1 MIRILDKDVADKIA
15 AGEVVD
21 RPLSIVKELVENSID
36 AGATTISVEI
46 KKGGKEYIRVT
57 DNGCGIPEDQV
68 ETAFLRHATSKIST
82 AADIDAIETLGFRGE
97 ALASIAAVSRTEII
111 TKTADSKTGTRMV
124 IEGSE
129 ILQKESTGCPDGT
142 TFVVC
147 DLFYNTPARRK
158 FMKTDAAE
166 SSAVIEFM
174 QQIALAYP
182 ELKIR
187 MINNGTLLFSTNGKG
202 DRYKNILTVYDRSI
216 GEGLIPVHAES
227 GYLEVEGYVSNPG
240 TSRATRRHQIFFVNG
255 RVVESK
261 VIQRGIAQAYADKLF
276 EGRHP
281 IVFLFLKVRPDTLDV
296 NIHPN
301 KREIRFDDEKFII
314 ETIRSAV
321 RESLLSKESIPQVK
335 KTDIFKLK
343 QEPVKAATT
352 HQTATKPAAAPGK
365 KSETVKSAPET
376 AKIEKTVEEK
386 QVDVK
391 SLLSTLRKE
400 TPKQEAMPDV
410 KATTGI
416 NSKEEAPIKSE
427 IKETPAPY
435 AAEKHEIPVTYP
447 VSEVK
452 ESVALKTPAPFDFD
466 ELKITGSIFGTYITA
481 IDENCFYLID
491 QHAAHE
497 RIFYEKLLR
506 EFRESEKHSQPI
518 MIPIVMQS
526 TLSVK
531 REEGWKQALNNMG
544 FLVEDFGPKTFIIK
558 EIPMF
563 MGLQQ
568 AGDFLND
575 FMDNASE
582 GVYLENQ
589 PAIEKLIMKSCK
601 SAVKAHDYLKNDEI
615 DQLIKDLRNCEN
627 PFSCPH
633 GRPTFIKMT
642 QYEIEKMFK
651 RV

>member
-1 MIRILDKDVADKIA
+1 MIRVLEKDVADKIA

-36 AGATTISVEI
+36 AGASAITIEI
-46 KKGGKEYIRVT
+46 RKGGKEYIRVT
-57 DNGCGIPEDQV
+57 DDGCGIPAEQV

-111 TKTADSKTGTRMV
+111 TKTADSKTGIKMLV
-124 IEGSE
+124 EGSYV
-129 ILQKESTGCPDGT
+129 KDKTVTGCPDGT
-142 TFVVC
+142 TIVVS

-158 FMKTDAAE
+158 FMKSDAAE
-166 SSAVIEFM
+166 SSAVIEFAS
-174 QQIALAYP
+174 QIALAYP
-182 ELKIR
+182 QLKIR
-187 MINNGTLLFSTNGKG
+187 IINNGTLLFSTNGKG
-202 DRYKNILTVYDRSI
+202 DRYKNILTVFDRSI
-216 GEGLIPVHAES
+216 GEDLIPVHAEA
-227 GYLEVEGYVSNPG
+227 GYLEIEGYVSNPG
-240 TSRATRRHQIFFVNG
+240 KSRANRRSQIFFVNG

-281 IVFLFLKVRPDTLDV
+281 VVFLFLKVRPDTLDV

-301 KREIRFDDEKFII
+301 KKEVRFDDEKFII
-314 ETIRSAV
+314 DTLRDAIREA
-321 RESLLSKESIPQVK
+321 LLSKESIPQVK

-343 QEPVKAATT
+343 SQQLQTPPAGLKTINAVNPAVTAGKQEVPAPVKP
-352 HQTATKPAAAPGK
+352 QTAKPAR
-365 KSETVKSAPET
+365 
-376 AKIEKTVEEK
+376 EE

-391 SLLSTLRKE
+391 LLLSTLRAE
-400 TPKQEAMPDV
+400 KQTEPV
-410 KATTGI
+410 KKAG
-416 NSKEEAPIKSE
+416 SKPAIEKTADA
-427 IKETPAPY
+427 IKEKTSEYKIPVQAPAPV
-435 AAEKHEIPVTYP
+435 AIPEKPQ
-447 VSEVK
+447 
-452 ESVALKTPAPFDFD
+452 TPAPFDFD
-466 ELKITGSIFGTYITA
+466 ELKVTGSIFGTYITA
-481 IDENCFYLID
+481 IDDDCFYLID

-506 EFRESEKHSQPI
+506 QFRESEKHSQPI
-518 MIPIVMQS
+518 MLPIVINS
-526 TLSVK
+526 TLSSEK
-531 REEGWKQALNNMG
+531 KEEGWKDALNKMG
-544 FLVEDFGPKTFIIK
+544 FLVEDFGPKTFIVK

-563 MGLQQ
+563 MGLEE
-568 AGDFLND
+568 ATDFLND
-575 FMDNASE
+575 FMDNAHD
-582 GVYLENQ
+582 GILIENT
-589 PAIEKLIMKSCK
+589 PMVEKIIMKSCK

-615 DQLIKDLRNCEN
+615 GQLLKDLKNCEN

>member
-36 AGATTISVEI
+36 AGADTISVEI
-46 KKGGKEYIRVT
+46 RKGGKEYIRVT

-68 ETAFLRHATSKIST
+68 ETAFLRHATSKIFT
-82 AADIDAIETLGFRGE
+82 ASDIDSIETLGFRGE
-97 ALASIAAVSRTEII
+97 ALASISAVSRTEII
-111 TKTADSKTGTRMV
+111 TKTADSKTGVRMV
-124 IEGSE
+124 VEGSE
-129 ILQKESTGCPDGT
+129 IMLKEATGCPEGT

-216 GEGLIPVHAES
+216 GENLVPVHAES

-255 RVVESK
+255 RVIDSK
-261 VIQRGIAQAYADKLF
+261 VIQRGIAQAYSDKLF

-281 IVFLFLKVRPDTLDV
+281 VVFLFIKVRPDTLDV

-314 ETIRSAV
+314 ETVRDAIRQA
-321 RESLLSKESIPQVK
+321 LLSKESIPQVK
-335 KTDIFKLK
+335 KQDIFKMKPEPAKPVQIQPAPTKTAEPAKPSLA
-343 QEPVKAATT
+343 PVKVE
-352 HQTATKPAAAPGK
+352 KP
-365 KSETVKSAPET
+365 
-376 AKIEKTVEEK
+376 VEEK

-391 SLLSTLRKE
+391 SLLSTLRR
-400 TPKQEAMPDV
+400 
-410 KATTGI
+410 
-416 NSKEEAPIKSE
+416 EAPASA
-427 IKETPAPY
+427 PAPVKPE
-435 AAEKHEIPVTYP
+435 AKAEVKP
-447 VSEVK
+447 EVK
-452 ESVALKTPAPFDFD
+452 EQQEAYVPEKKAVPEPVKTPAPFDFD
-466 ELKITGSIFGTYITA
+466 DLNITGSIFGTYITA
-481 IDENCFYLID
+481 TDENCFYLID

-506 EFRESEKHSQPI
+506 EFREGEKHSQPI
-518 MIPIVMQS
+518 MMPIVMQS
-526 TLSVK
+526 TLNSK
-531 REEGWKQALNNMG
+531 REEGWKNALNNMG

-558 EIPMF
+558 
-563 MGLQQ
+563 
-568 AGDFLND
+568 
-575 FMDNASE
+575 
-582 GVYLENQ
+582 
-589 PAIEKLIMKSCK
+589 
-601 SAVKAHDYLKNDEI
+601 
-615 DQLIKDLRNCEN
+615 
-627 PFSCPH
+627 
-633 GRPTFIKMT
+633 
-642 QYEIEKMFK
+642 
-651 RV
+651 

>member
-36 AGATTISVEI
+36 AGATTITVEI

-57 DNGCGIPEDQV
+57 DNGCGIAENEV

-82 AADIDAIETLGFRGE
+82 AADIDSIETLGFRGE

-111 TKTADSKTGTRMV
+111 TKTEDSKTGIRMV

-129 ILQKESTGCPDGT
+129 IRLKEATGCPEGT

-166 SSAVIEFM
+166 SNAVIEFM

-182 ELKIR
+182 QLKIR

-216 GEGLIPVHAES
+216 GEDLIPVHAES

-261 VIQRGIAQAYADKLF
+261 VIQRGIAQAYSDKLF

-281 IVFLFLKVRPDTLDV
+281 VVFLFLKVRPDTLDV

-301 KREIRFDDEKFII
+301 KREIRFDDEKLIT
-314 ETIRSAV
+314 ETIRSAI
-321 RESLLSKESIPQVK
+321 RDSLLSKESIPQVK
-335 KTDIFKLK
+335 KTDIFKMK
-343 QEPVKAATT
+343 QEPVKPASPQAAPVKTP
-352 HQTATKPAAAPGK
+352 APAKAAAP
-365 KSETVKSAPET
+365 EVKV
-376 AKIEKTVEEK
+376 EKPVTEK

-400 TPKQEAMPDV
+400 TPKQEP
-410 KATTGI
+410 K
-416 NSKEEAPIKSE
+416 P
-427 IKETPAPY
+427 ETPV
-435 AAEKHEIPVTYP
+435 IPKEVK
-447 VSEVK
+447 SEVK
-452 ESVALKTPAPFDFD
+452 EVKTTYVPEKQNIPEPVKTPAPFDFD

-518 MIPIVMQS
+518 MMPIVMQS
-526 TLSVK
+526 TLTAK
-531 REEGWKQALNNMG
+531 REEGWKQALNQMG

-563 MGLQQ
+563 MGLQE

-582 GVYLENQ
+582 GIYLDNQ
-589 PAIEKLIMKSCK
+589 PAIEKLIMRSCK

-615 DQLIKDLRNCEN
+615 DQLIKDLKNCEN

>member
-36 AGATTISVEI
+36 AGADTISVEI
-46 KKGGKEYIRVT
+46 RKGGKEYIRVT

-111 TKTADSKTGTRMV
+111 TKTSDAKTGVRMA

-129 ILQKESTGCPDGT
+129 IRLKEATGCPDGT

-147 DLFYNTPARRK
+147 DLFYNTPARQK
-158 FMKTDAAE
+158 FMKSDSAE

-182 ELKIR
+182 QLKIR

-202 DRYKNILTVYDRSI
+202 DRYKNILTIFDRSI
-216 GEGLIPVHAES
+216 GQDLIPVHAES
-227 GYLEVEGYVSNPG
+227 GYLEIEGYVSNPG

-261 VIQRGIAQAYADKLF
+261 VIQRGIAQAYSDKLF

-314 ETIRSAV
+314 ETVRSSIREA
-321 RESLLSKESIPQVK
+321 LLSKESIPQVK
-335 KTDIFKLK
+335 KQDIFKMK
-343 QEPVKAATT
+343 KEPVKPAVPARPAAP
-352 HQTATKPAAAPGK
+352 AEKSADAKPAPV
-365 KSETVKSAPET
+365 TT
-376 AKIEKTVEEK
+376 EKTVEEK

-400 TPKQEAMPDV
+400 SPAIKPEPAKAAPASQAAPAGADSGPAAAKTVEKQ
-410 KATTGI
+410 TL
-416 NSKEEAPIKSE
+416 
-427 IKETPAPY
+427 
-435 AAEKHEIPVTYP
+435 
-447 VSEVK
+447 K
-452 ESVALKTPAPFDFD
+452 ESPTPYVPEKKEPEVIIKTPAPFDFD
-466 ELKITGSIFGTYITA
+466 DLKITGSIFGTYITA
-481 IDENCFYLID
+481 VDENSFYLID

-506 EFRESEKHSQPI
+506 QFRESEKHSQPI

-526 TLSVK
+526 TLSAK
-531 REEGWKQALNNMG
+531 REEGWKKALNQMG

-563 MGLQQ
+563 MGLQE

-575 FMDNASE
+575 FMDNAGE
-582 GVYLENQ
+582 GIYLDNQ
-589 PAIEKLIMKSCK
+589 PAIEKLIMRSCK
-601 SAVKAHDYLKNDEI
+601 SAVKAHDYLKEDEI
-615 DQLIKDLRNCEN
+615 NQLIKDLRNCEN

>member
-36 AGATTISVEI
+36 AGATTITVEI

-57 DNGCGIPEDQV
+57 DNGCGIAENEV

-111 TKTADSKTGTRMV
+111 TKTEDSKTGIRMV
-124 IEGSE
+124 VEGSE
-129 ILQKESTGCPDGT
+129 IRLKEATGCPEGT

-174 QQIALAYP
+174 QQISLAYP
-182 ELKIR
+182 QLKIR

-216 GEGLIPVHAES
+216 GEDLIPVHAES

-261 VIQRGIAQAYADKLF
+261 VIQRGIAQAYSDKLF

-281 IVFLFLKVRPDTLDV
+281 VVFLFLKVRPDTLDV

-314 ETIRSAV
+314 ETIRSAI
-321 RESLLSKESIPQVK
+321 RDSLLSKESIPQVK
-335 KTDIFKLK
+335 KTDIFKMK
-343 QEPVKAATT
+343 QEPVKPVTPKAEPVKITEPAKAAL
-352 HQTATKPAAAPGK
+352 
-365 KSETVKSAPET
+365 PEV
-376 AKIEKTVEEK
+376 KIEKTVTEK

-391 SLLSTLRKE
+391 SLLSTLRKSA
-400 TPKQEAMPDV
+400 PKQEPKPETPV
-410 KATTGI
+410 I
-416 NSKEEAPIKSE
+416 PKEAKSE
-427 IKETPAPY
+427 IKEIQTQYVP
-435 AAEKHEIPVTYP
+435 ENKNIPEP
-447 VSEVK
+447 V
-452 ESVALKTPAPFDFD
+452 KTPAPFDFD
-466 ELKITGSIFGTYITA
+466 ELKIIVSIFGTYITA

-491 QHAAHE
+491 QHAAHQ
-497 RIFYEKLLR
+497 RIFFEKLLR

-518 MIPIVMQS
+518 LMPIVMQS
-526 TLSVK
+526 TLSAK
-531 REEGWKQALNNMG
+531 REEGWKQALNQMG

-563 MGLQQ
+563 MGRQE

-582 GVYLENQ
+582 GIYLDNQ
-589 PAIEKLIMKSCK
+589 PAIEKIIMRSCK

-615 DQLIKDLRNCEN
+615 DQLIKDLKNCEN

>member
-57 DNGCGIPEDQV
+57 DNGCGIPENEV

-111 TKTADSKTGTRMV
+111 TKTADTKTGVRMV

-129 ILQKESTGCPDGT
+129 IRLKESTGCPDGT

-216 GEGLIPVHAES
+216 GEDLIPVHAES

-281 IVFLFLKVRPDTLDV
+281 VVFLFLKVRPDTLDV

-314 ETIRSAV
+314 ETVRSAI
-321 RESLLSKESIPQVK
+321 RDSLLSKESIPQVR

-343 QEPVKAATT
+343 QEPVRPTPVQ
-352 HQTATKPAAAPGK
+352 QTAVKPAAVPGK
-365 KSETVKSAPET
+365 TAESVKSAAEPL
-376 AKIEKTVEEK
+376 KIEKPVEEK

-391 SLLSTLRKE
+391 TLLSTLRKE
-400 TPKQEAMPDV
+400 TPKQEPKPEIKAEKPAEPAV
-410 KATTGI
+410 KPGNKAE
-416 NSKEEAPIKSE
+416 KPQ
-427 IKETPAPY
+427 IKETPATYVP
-435 AAEKHEIPVTYP
+435 ETKSEIPEP
-447 VSEVK
+447 V
-452 ESVALKTPAPFDFD
+452 KTPKPFDFD
-466 ELKITGSIFGTYITA
+466 DLKITGSIFGTYITA
-481 IDENCFYLID
+481 VDENCFYLID

-518 MIPIVMQS
+518 MMPIVMQS
-526 TLSVK
+526 TLSAK
-531 REEGWKQALNNMG
+531 REEGWKKALNQMG

-563 MGLQQ
+563 MGLQE

-575 FMDNASE
+575 FMDNAGE
-582 GVYLENQ
+582 GIYLENQ
-589 PAIEKLIMKSCK
+589 PAIERLIMKSCK

>member
-57 DNGCGIPEDQV
+57 DNGCGIPADQV

-111 TKTADSKTGTRMV
+111 TKTADTKTGIRMV
-124 IEGSE
+124 VEGSD
-129 ILQKESTGCPDGT
+129 IALKEATGCPDGT

-147 DLFYNTPARRK
+147 DLFYNTPARQK

-202 DRYKNILTVYDRSI
+202 DRYKNILTIYDRSI
-216 GEGLIPVHAES
+216 GEDLIPVHAES
-227 GYLEVEGYVSNPG
+227 GYLEIEGYVSNPG

-261 VIQRGIAQAYADKLF
+261 VIQRGIAQAYSDKLF

-314 ETIRSAV
+314 ETVRSAI
-321 RESLLSKESIPQVK
+321 RDSLLSKESIPQVK

-343 QEPVKAATT
+343 QEPVKTSAVQ
-352 HQTATKPAAAPGK
+352 QTPAKSVITAEPVKPAATA
-365 KSETVKSAPET
+365 VKT
-376 AKIEKTVEEK
+376 EKPVEEK

-391 SLLSTLRKE
+391 SLLSTLRRE
-400 TPKQEAMPDV
+400 TPTSKPEPLV
-410 KATTGI
+410 KDT
-416 NSKEEAPIKSE
+416 KPE
-427 IKETPAPY
+427 IQPAANP
-435 AAEKHEIPVTYP
+435 
-447 VSEVK
+447 EVK
-452 ESVALKTPAPFDFD
+452 EAQAPYVPETKAKQPEPVKTPKPFDFD
-466 ELKITGSIFGTYITA
+466 DLKITGSIFGTYITA

-518 MIPIVMQS
+518 MMPIVMQS
-526 TLSVK
+526 TLSAK
-531 REEGWKQALNNMG
+531 REDGWKKALNQMG

-563 MGLQQ
+563 MGLQE
-568 AGDFLND
+568 AGDFLED

-582 GVYLENQ
+582 GIYLDNQ
-589 PAIEKLIMKSCK
+589 PAIERLIMRSCK

>member
-57 DNGCGIPEDQV
+57 DNGCGIPENEV

-111 TKTADSKTGTRMV
+111 TKTADTKTGVRMV

-129 ILQKESTGCPDGT
+129 IHLKESTGCPDGT

-166 SSAVIEFM
+166 SSAVIEFI

-187 MINNGTLLFSTNGKG
+187 MINNGTLLFATNGKG

-216 GEGLIPVHAES
+216 GEDLIPVHAES

-261 VIQRGIAQAYADKLF
+261 VIQRGIAQAYSDKLF

-314 ETIRSAV
+314 ETVRSAI
-321 RESLLSKESIPQVK
+321 RDSLLSKESIPQVR

-343 QEPVKAATT
+343 QEPVKAN
-352 HQTATKPAAAPGK
+352 QSQQIISKTATE
-365 KSETVKSAPET
+365 SVKSAEASKPEP
-376 AKIEKTVEEK
+376 AAVKIEKPVAEK

-400 TPKQEAMPDV
+400 TPKPEPKTETRVETPANTDTKPAV
-410 KATTGI
+410 
-416 NSKEEAPIKSE
+416 KSE
-427 IKETPAPY
+427 IKETPALY
-435 AAEKHEIPVTYP
+435 AAEPAVQTPEPV
-447 VSEVK
+447 
-452 ESVALKTPAPFDFD
+452 KTPAPFDFD
-466 ELKITGSIFGTYITA
+466 DLKITGSIFGTYITA
-481 IDENCFYLID
+481 VDENCFYLID

-518 MIPIVMQS
+518 MMPIVMQS
-526 TLSVK
+526 TLSAK
-531 REEGWKQALNNMG
+531 REEGWKKALNQMG

-563 MGLQQ
+563 MGLQE

-575 FMDNASE
+575 FMDNAGE
-582 GVYLENQ
+582 GIYLENQ
-589 PAIEKLIMKSCK
+589 PAIERLIMKSCK

>member
-57 DNGCGIPEDQV
+57 DNGCGIPEDEV

-111 TKTADSKTGTRMV
+111 TKTEDSKAGVRMV

-129 ILQKESTGCPDGT
+129 IMLKESTGCPEGT

-147 DLFYNTPARRK
+147 DLFYNTPARQK

-202 DRYKNILTVYDRSI
+202 DRYKNILTIYDRSI
-216 GEGLIPVHAES
+216 GEDLIPVHTES

-261 VIQRGIAQAYADKLF
+261 VIQRGITQAYSDKLF

-281 IVFLFLKVRPDTLDV
+281 VVFLFLKVRPDTLDV

-314 ETIRSAV
+314 ETVRSAI

-335 KTDIFKLK
+335 NQDIFKLK
-343 QEPVKAATT
+343 KQPEKQIPVSVSPAKPTKPVKTM
-352 HQTATKPAAAPGK
+352 PAA
-365 KSETVKSAPET
+365 VKV
-376 AKIEKTVEEK
+376 EKPVEEK

-400 TPKQEAMPDV
+400 NPVKKQETVKQTPD
-410 KATTGI
+410 
-416 NSKEEAPIKSE
+416 
-427 IKETPAPY
+427 TPAK
-435 AAEKHEIPVTYP
+435 AK
-447 VSEVK
+447 VK
-452 ESVALKTPAPFDFD
+452 EAQAAYTPETKAIPEPVKTPAPFDFD
-466 ELKITGSIFGTYITA
+466 ELKITGNIFGTYITA

-518 MIPIVMQS
+518 LMPIVMQS
-526 TLSVK
+526 TLNPK
-531 REEGWKQALNNMG
+531 REEGWKKALNQMG

-563 MGLQQ
+563 MGLQE

-582 GVYLENQ
+582 GIFLDNQ
-589 PAIEKLIMKSCK
+589 PAIEKLIMRSCK

-615 DQLIKDLRNCEN
+615 DQLIKDLKNCEN

>member
-57 DNGCGIPEDQV
+57 DNGCGIPENEV

-111 TKTADSKTGTRMV
+111 TKTADTKTGVRMV

-129 ILQKESTGCPDGT
+129 IMLKESTGCPDGT

-216 GEGLIPVHAES
+216 GEDLIPVHAES

-281 IVFLFLKVRPDTLDV
+281 VVFLFLKVRPDTLDV

-314 ETIRSAV
+314 ETVRSAI
-321 RESLLSKESIPQVK
+321 RDSLLSKESIPQVR
-335 KTDIFKLK
+335 KTDIFKMK
-343 QEPVKAATT
+343 QEPVKTAPVQ
-352 HQTATKPAAAPGK
+352 QTAVKPAAVPGK
-365 KSETVKSAPET
+365 TAESVKSAAEPL
-376 AKIEKTVEEK
+376 KIEKPVEEK

-391 SLLSTLRKE
+391 TLLSTLRKE
-400 TPKQEAMPDV
+400 TPKQEPKPEIKAEKPAEPAV
-410 KATTGI
+410 KPGNKAE
-416 NSKEEAPIKSE
+416 KPQ
-427 IKETPAPY
+427 IKETPASYVP
-435 AAEKHEIPVTYP
+435 ETKSEIPEP
-447 VSEVK
+447 V
-452 ESVALKTPAPFDFD
+452 KTPKPFDFD
-466 ELKITGSIFGTYITA
+466 DLKITGSIFGTYITA
-481 IDENCFYLID
+481 VDENCFYLID

-518 MIPIVMQS
+518 MMPIVMQS
-526 TLSVK
+526 TLSAK
-531 REEGWKQALNNMG
+531 REEGWKKALNQMG

-563 MGLQQ
+563 MGLQE

-575 FMDNASE
+575 FMDNAGE
-582 GVYLENQ
+582 GIYLENQ
-589 PAIEKLIMKSCK
+589 PAIERLIMKSCK